1 MKIKTDEWSKYADFL
16 NNLAK
21 YYKKKFRCSM
31 CGGQSEY
38 INRNSLRCLN
48 CGHIFKF
55 QIVINRK

>member
-55 QIVINRK
+55 